1 VQPKEE
7 ERGMKKE
14 DGKEKGDKGKY
25 KERKRK

>member
-7 ERGMKKE
+7 ERGRKKE
-14 DGKEKGDKGKY
+14 DAKEKGEKGKY